1 LHSAEPERAMCEIG
15 PRLRSN
21 RATLPGEGK
30 IVEHYKPF
38 QNDRPHICAV
48 LALETDRLTFLD
60 LSKTITS
67 FA

>member
-1 LHSAEPERAMCEIG
+1 MCEIG

-30 IVEHYKPF
+30 IVEHY
-38 QNDRPHICAV
+38 RPHICAV